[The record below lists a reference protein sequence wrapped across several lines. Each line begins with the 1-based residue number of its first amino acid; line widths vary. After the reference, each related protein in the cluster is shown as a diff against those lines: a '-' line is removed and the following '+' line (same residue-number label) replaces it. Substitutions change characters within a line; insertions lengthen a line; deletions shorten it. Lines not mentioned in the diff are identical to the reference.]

1 MFLDLSRK
9 VNVTSVIFEHGRM
22 GITEPSLISSCG
34 NVKKINIWLQNFC
47 NLHTVFQCVAAFKK
61 FRTAHT
67 ELDGESRSHTFTDC
81 LQNLHCKTTAV
92 FKASAILIGTLV
104 KIRRKELVDQPAMS
118 AVDHDHLK
126 TCSFCQGCC
135 LFIGSHDLIDQLF
148 CEDFYL
154 HAIRTDSIRRAPL
167 VHGFLSGFIC
177 HISSC
182 IHSGMGKFNARDGTV
197 TADGVCSISC
207 GCQGIQDGC
216 VQMIGM
222 GAIGFRMYHTL
233 ADCYGTCTAFSSQFI
248 KGCRFRADT
257 SVVCNICS
265 AHRSSKHTVSKCYT
279 SNLDRFA

>member
-9 VNVTSVIFEHGRM
+9 VNVAAMLLKHGWM
-22 GITEPSLISSCG
+22 GVTKTSLISSCR
-34 NVKKINIWLQNFC
+34 NMKKIDIRLQNFC
-47 NLHTVFQCVAAFKK
+47 DLHTVFQCVAAFKK

-92 FKASAILIGTLV
+92 FKASAILIDTLV
-104 KIRRKELVDQPAMS
+104 KIRRKKLVDQPAMS

-126 TCSFCQGCC
+126 TCSFCQGRG
-135 LFIGSHDLIDQLF
+135 LFIGSYDLVDQLF
-148 CEDFYL
+148 CEGFYL

-257 SVVCNICS
+257 SIVCNICS
-265 AHRSSKHTVSKCYT
+265 AHRSRKHTVSKCYT